1 MATHEEAIV
10 MGEHEDYRAGQEARK
25 EAAAAPAAAMRHDDM
40 IRRHLGGAFYDVLR
54 RRRDHA
60 DPPAPGAEDSAP
72 DSAQPE
78 DVHGD

>member
-10 MGEHEDYRAGQEARK
+10 MGEHEDYRAGHEARK
-25 EAAAAPAAAMRHDDM
+25 EVVAAPAAALRHDEM

-54 RRRDHA
+54 RRREHPA
-60 DPPAPGAEDSAP
+60 PPARGAEDSAP
-72 DSAQPE
+72 PE